1 MEREREQADHGAM
14 LRELN
19 KNLNERMTEN
29 EDLIHQ
35 VLYSIISSS
44 RGVQLWLYVVIMVL
58 EVYFGVSKPNPSL
71 VFDLLFLLLFFRL
84 RI

>member
-44 RGVQLWLYVVIMVL
+44 RSV
-58 EVYFGVSKPNPSL
+58 
-71 VFDLLFLLLFFRL
+71 
-84 RI
+84 

>member
-44 RGVQLWLYVVIMVL
+44 RGTWLRSLVVIMVL
-58 EVYFGVSKPNPSL
+58 EVYFGGSKPNPTL
-71 VFDLLFLLLFFRL
+71 VVDLLLFFRL